1 MQQSSKPGVSARLLF
16 FVTAWFWCAQ
26 YSYTQFINPELE
38 KMGVNAAFM
47 GLVAGAYGFTQMLLR
62 IPLGM
67 LADKIGRQKPFVVAG
82 CLLTA
87 MAGGSFLLSYTPGGF
102 LFARALAG
110 VASASW
116 VSFTVLYSS
125 YFSHAEG
132 PGRIAQLNAA
142 NMSGRLIGF
151 LLIIFIIPVL
161 GTKSAFGFSLLCGLV
176 ALVLSLPVKD
186 SQHQKRGITLK
197 TMLLVAKDPY
207 LLACSLIGIL
217 VQMVAFSTYYG
228 FTINVAKSL
237 GAEGAMLSWLNIILL
252 IPTLIMNYL
261 VTSRLLK
268 RFGGRVLVVAGFV
281 VAGVYCFLV
290 PYAQNLTQLF
300 LLNILAGFA
309 STLTF
314 AVLMGQ
320 SVRDIPQPLR
330 AVGMG
335 FYQAVYGIGMTVGPI
350 LMGLVIDQSGMGSA
364 FWMMAVVC
372 LGSALLSWKVLNIPP
387 KAIEA

>member
-1 MQQSSKPGVSARLLF
+1 MEQTHKPGVSARLLF

-38 KMGVNAAFM
+38 AMGMNAAFM

-67 LADKIGRQKPFVVAG
+67 LADRIGKQKPFVIIG

-87 MAGGSFLLSYTPGGF
+87 LAGASFLLSYTPNGF

-125 YFSHAEG
+125 YFPHAQG
-132 PGRIAQLNAA
+132 PSRIAQLNAA

-151 LLIIFIIPVL
+151 FLIIFIIPLL
-161 GTKSAFGFSLLCGLV
+161 GTKSAFTFSFICGLV
-176 ALVLSLPVKD
+176 ALALCLPVKD
-186 SQHQKRGITLK
+186 SQHQRRGITLK
-197 TMLLVAKDPY
+197 TMLQVARDPY
-207 LLACSLIGIL
+207 LLACSFIGIL

-228 FTINVAKSL
+228 FTINVAKNL
-237 GAEGAMLSWLNIILL
+237 GAEGAMLSWLNIVLL
-252 IPTLIMNYL
+252 VPTLIMNYL
-261 VTSRLLK
+261 VTSRLLA
-268 RFGGRVLVVAGFV
+268 RFGGRILVVAGFLI
-281 VAGVYCFLV
+281 AAVYCFLV

-350 LMGLVIDQSGMGSA
+350 LMGLVIDKSGMGQA
-364 FWMMAVVC
+364 FWMMALLC
-372 LGSALLSWKVLNIPP
+372 LASALLSFRLLGIPP
-387 KAIEA
+387 KTIEQ